1 LVVIFMT
8 IIFVGVQYLG
18 SYFDAKQRALGKARE
33 CAWAFSKNACVP
45 DASDCGTTGHA
56 ECLPPGCAEVLGEQL
71 REENLERE
79 PNEELATNI
88 NRKQDG
94 AQGLP
99 ADTDETDAEDGP
111 PGDSK
116 AQKQKDLRAGV
127 KQEMNPMMELLVG
140 QSVNPEATAQILV
153 PRMIPDAQGQISVS
167 YYLPCNLKHHDPL
180 EVAMSLFGSLFP
192 DGL

>member
-1 LVVIFMT
+1 MT

-18 SYFDAKQRALGKARE
+18 SYFDAKQQALGKARE

-45 DASDCGTTGHA
+45 DASDCGTPGHT

-71 REENLERE
+71 REENLESE

-88 NRKQDG
+88 NRQQDG

-99 ADTDETDAEDGP
+99 ADGEETDAEDEAQL
-111 PGDSK
+111 DSK

-127 KQEMNPMMELLVG
+127 NQEMNPMMKLLVG
-140 QSVNPEATAQILV
+140 QAVNADATAKILV
-153 PRMIPDAQGQISVS
+153 PRMIPDAQGQISVG

-180 EVAMSLFGSLFP
+180 EVAKSLFGILFP
-192 DGL
+192 GGL